1 MQGVSA
7 KCCIIRSIVKKIIQ
21 LGLLCVIAASIWVCF
36 FSCYLIFAVDK
47 FHMKKEKLDE
57 FMFVKDEDDE
67 TLQALKTDYQRAF
80 ITVDEK
86 AKLLQERK
94 KNWI

>member
-1 MQGVSA
+1 
-7 KCCIIRSIVKKIIQ
+7 
-21 LGLLCVIAASIWVCF
+21 
-36 FSCYLIFAVDK
+36 
-47 FHMKKEKLDE
+47 
-57 FMFVKDEDDE
+57 MFVKDEDDE

-94 KNWI
+94 KNWV